1 MPGFKQFVTGI
12 FLFLPLTLFGSLTS
26 PPLYMVAL
34 AFPAY
39 GVQGVAMG
47 WNRIH
52 GVDPRVGSVVVPQA
66 FAGIACGD
74 HGSAYAETGDFC
86 RAKQLSGQRDL
97 QPLEGW
103 RRGTWSR
110 QRKKRSLS

>member
-74 HGSAYAETGDFC
+74 HGSAYAETGRLLSSEAANPGSGTSNRS
-86 RAKQLSGQRDL
+86 RAGGAEPGAGNAKSGR
-97 QPLEGW
+97 
-103 RRGTWSR
+103 
-110 QRKKRSLS
+110 